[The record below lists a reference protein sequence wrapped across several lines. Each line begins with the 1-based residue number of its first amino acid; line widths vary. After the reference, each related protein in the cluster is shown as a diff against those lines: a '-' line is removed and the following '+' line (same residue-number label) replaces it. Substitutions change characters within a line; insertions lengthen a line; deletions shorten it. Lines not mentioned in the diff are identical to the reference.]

1 MTPPALRS
9 AKRRAAREALMLRA
23 KQGAALLKQEAQM
36 QRNALSVDAEEFVPT
51 GVLQADA
58 ESLTLAPESCGHEVA
73 AASFVGDVDGEKTT
87 DTAQGSISEDSSSES
102 SAADGRRCR
111 FGGTA
116 LETVPA
122 TPVGAVGVGS
132 LASPPGL
139 SRAAMRQARDAYKA
153 GAVATSSWGDCPAS
167 TQSTDTLS
175 TKPMTPLALRSMKRR
190 TVRDA
195 LLARAR

>member
-58 ESLTLAPESCGHEVA
+58 ESLTLAPESCGYEVA
-73 AASFVGDVDGEKTT
+73 APSFVGDVDGEQTT
-87 DTAQGSISEDSSSES
+87 DMAQASISEDSSSES